1 MFGTN
6 NDSYDEQTEIS
17 RRCDNHCN
25 HFSGYRG
32 DLSPGGY
39 RTHSRTSSATT
50 GGFGRRPNAGYKFQF
65 ITLAGFHALNYSMF
79 QLARGYK
86 ESGMS
91 AYAELQEAESALPRS
106 IR

>member
-1 MFGTN
+1 MTLMTN
-6 NDSYDEQTEIS
+6 KLKFPDGVTITATISPATEEI
-17 RRCDNHCN
+17 
-25 HFSGYRG
+25 
-32 DLSPGGY
+32 LVPGY